1 VVSGLVPALQASRPD
16 LAVALKA
23 GEREGAYQ
31 RSAVR
36 SALLIGQTGLTLV
49 LLVGAGLF
57 VRSLKNVLGLD
68 LGVDTRHLL
77 VATVDTRSAGYTW
90 AETILLYQRMLERA
104 QRLPGIEQAALSLGG
119 PFGSSFAFTVRV
131 SGRDSVPFLKSGGP
145 YYNAVTPGFF
155 ATLGTRIVRGRG
167 FTDADH
173 RGAGKV
179 AVLGQTMSRLLWP
192 GHDALGQCI
201 KLGEDSTCTQVV
213 GIAADARRYQLLEDP
228 QMQFYVPL
236 DQDEGR
242 YSRRT
247 LFLRTSLEPH
257 ATAEMVRRAL
267 ASLAPDLPYVNV
279 QSVQDAVEPQLRPWR
294 LGATVFGLF
303 GGLALLLAAFGLYG
317 MLAYTVAQ
325 RSQEM
330 GVRIALGAE
339 ASDVVGLVVRQ
350 GLRVVAIG
358 LGLGLTVA
366 LAASRA
372 VASLLYGVKPD
383 DPLVLAVAALVLV
396 VAALV
401 ASYFPARRATRVDP
415 VVALRSE

>member
-1 VVSGLVPALQASRPD
+1 
-16 LAVALKA
+16 
-23 GEREGAYQ
+23 
-31 RSAVR
+31 
-36 SALLIGQTGLTLV
+36 
-49 LLVGAGLF
+49 
-57 VRSLKNVLGLD
+57 
-68 LGVDTRHLL
+68 
-77 VATVDTRSAGYTW
+77 
-90 AETILLYQRMLERA
+90 
-104 QRLPGIEQAALSLGG
+104 
-119 PFGSSFAFTVRV
+119 
-131 SGRDSVPFLKSGGP
+131 
-145 YYNAVTPGFF
+145 
-155 ATLGTRIVRGRG
+155 
-167 FTDADH
+167 
-173 RGAGKV
+173 
-179 AVLGQTMSRLLWP
+179 MSRLLWP